1 MEALLGGRRGY
12 TVNGLMCY
20 GTPRQMACWTQ
31 QTHFGMSD
39 VEGGG
44 QDQARKEP
52 AQEVVKWL
60 KAQVTKPDPL
70 ASGPKTRSS
79 GLYSQ
84 LRASLKDKL
93 EMPTI
98 GNSPFIQLAKEMA
111 LELMSLAAEFV
122 EGL

>member
-1 MEALLGGRRGY
+1 MAPQDRWSAGLNRFILG
-12 TVNGLMCY
+12 C
-20 GTPRQMACWTQ
+20 QM
-31 QTHFGMSD
+31 G
-39 VEGGG
+39 VG
-44 QDQARKEP
+44 QVQDRKEP

-93 EMPTI
+93 EMPTT
-98 GNSPFIQLAKEMA
+98 GNKLLIHLAEEVA
-111 LELMSLAAEFV
+111 W
-122 EGL
+122 